1 MAGDSE
7 SDGRPRRGRSQDEWG
22 TLGDVH
28 KGHLAVSARS
38 VLREASPVR
47 QRLQVLAHS
56 RALLVT
62 GIVVALAVPALTLPR
77 LPEVNL
83 WPALIGLLPWV
94 VGKYLLCALRWRAL
108 TAAGF
113 TRRWHLRA
121 YAESELLGLLTP
133 GHVGADAWR
142 IHRLTHA
149 GVPRGDSLTSVA
161 SDRVVGAI
169 GLAAF
174 VVLAGAALP
183 ARALA
188 VALVVAAGLATGLYA
203 LNRVRPGLLPAI
215 TLPSRTALAYGLL
228 LSAAYQLSIAA
239 LLVGSVTATGHSVS
253 PLVLLG
259 AFGATQV
266 AGIVPGP
273 QGASPRDGAL
283 VVALVALGM
292 PWMAATAAVTL
303 KAALAWLPALV
314 LGGVSLLL
322 TRRARRAAAL
332 AV

>member
-1 MAGDSE
+1 
-7 SDGRPRRGRSQDEWG
+7 
-22 TLGDVH
+22 LVN
-28 KGHLAVSARS
+28 
-38 VLREASPVR
+38 
-47 QRLQVLAHS
+47 S
-56 RALLVT
+56 RALLVI
-62 GIVVALAVPALTLPR
+62 GIVVAVGVPALTLPR
-77 LPEVNL
+77 LPEINL

-108 TAAGF
+108 TPAGF

-142 IHRLTHA
+142 VHRLTHA
-149 GVPRGDSLTSVA
+149 GIPRGDSITSVA
-161 SDRVVGAI
+161 SDRLVGAM
-169 GLAAF
+169 GLATF
-174 VVLAGAALP
+174 VFVGGAALP
-183 ARALA
+183 ARGLVVAVVVGALA
-188 VALVVAAGLATGLYA
+188 VGSLLLVRRL
-203 LNRVRPGLLPAI
+203 RPGVLPKL
-215 TLPSRTALAYGLL
+215 TLPGPKALAYGLL

-239 LLVGSVTATGHSVS
+239 LLVGTVSATGHSVS
-253 PLVLLG
+253 PLVLLA

-292 PWMAATAAVTL
+292 PWVAATAAVTL

-314 LGGVSLLL
+314 LGGVSLVL
-322 TRRARRAAAL
+322 TRRARRATSL

>member
-1 MAGDSE
+1 
-7 SDGRPRRGRSQDEWG
+7 
-22 TLGDVH
+22 L
-28 KGHLAVSARS
+28 L
-38 VLREASPVR
+38 R
-47 QRLQVLAHS
+47 QRLHALASS
-56 RALLVT
+56 RALLVI
-62 GIVVALAVPALTLPR
+62 GIVVAVGVPALTLPR
-77 LPEVNL
+77 LPDINL

-108 TAAGF
+108 TPAGF

-142 IHRLTHA
+142 VHRLTHA
-149 GVPRGDSLTSVA
+149 GIPRADSVTSVA
-161 SDRVVGAI
+161 SDRLVGAM
-169 GLAAF
+169 GLATF
-174 VVLAGAALP
+174 VFVGGAALP
-183 ARALA
+183 AH
-188 VALVVAAGLATGLYA
+188 ALVVAVVVGALALGSL
-203 LNRVRPGLLPAI
+203 LLLRRLRPGVLPKI
-215 TLPSRTALAYGLL
+215 TLPGPKALAYGLL

-239 LLVGSVTATGHSVS
+239 LLVGTVSATGHSVS
-253 PLVLLG
+253 PLVLLA

-266 AGIVPGP
+266 AGLVPGP

-292 PWMAATAAVTL
+292 PWIAATAAVTL
-303 KAALAWLPALV
+303 KAALAWLPALA

-322 TRRARRAAAL
+322 TRRARRATGL

>member
-1 MAGDSE
+1 
-7 SDGRPRRGRSQDEWG
+7 
-22 TLGDVH
+22 L
-28 KGHLAVSARS
+28 L
-38 VLREASPVR
+38 R
-47 QRLQVLAHS
+47 QRLHALASS
-56 RALLVT
+56 RALLVI
-62 GIVVALAVPALTLPR
+62 GIVVAVGVPALTLPR
-77 LPEVNL
+77 LPDINL

-108 TAAGF
+108 TPAGF

-142 IHRLTHA
+142 VHRLTHA
-149 GVPRGDSLTSVA
+149 GIPRADSVTSVA
-161 SDRVVGAI
+161 SDRLVGAM
-169 GLAAF
+169 GLATF
-174 VVLAGAALP
+174 VFVGGAALP
-183 ARALA
+183 AH
-188 VALVVAAGLATGLYA
+188 ALVVAVVVGALALGSL
-203 LNRVRPGLLPAI
+203 LLLRRLRPGVLPKI
-215 TLPSRTALAYGLL
+215 TLPGPKALAYGLL

-239 LLVGSVTATGHSVS
+239 LLVGTVSATGHSVS
-253 PLVLLG
+253 PLVLLA

-292 PWMAATAAVTL
+292 PWIAATAAVTL
-303 KAALAWLPALV
+303 KAALAWLPALA

-322 TRRARRAAAL
+322 TRRARRATGL